1 MSATRLD
8 EDSAWQ
14 LADLLSRS
22 RTAPVAVV
30 IPTSTHESHFP
41 EAHRL
46 DCDLTTPQP
55 APVAGQ
61 EVLLQRITQTEYEM
75 LHADLHLSERD
86 ALPAEDEWHH
96 VPQTTAPL
104 DDKPPHTPRPDH
116 TEVDTAEADP
126 AEADSG
132 PEGDGD
138 RSPRPV
144 LLSVFSAFQTAA
156 NPATV
161 TLPNPEPAPTTQGLD
176 SASRDEDG
184 TPASQH
190 AQPPAGEPEGTTT
203 TQAEQEGHDGV
214 APTLTSID
222 APQLQLLG
230 PLQIQGGAGLGS
242 SARGR
247 RMAELA
253 AYLLLHPH
261 HSRDTA
267 AQAMSPE
274 APWTYGTISSRLSEL
289 RQELGT
295 AADGQARVG
304 RTTMTGLLPVLHDVR
319 CDWHTFQRLA
329 KRGLAADAHGV
340 TDLEEALALVRGRP
354 FEGTL
359 ASWAAPVQ
367 QEMISRIIDVAHT
380 VAHHRTRGG
389 FYDHARKAVT
399 LGLAIEPAA
408 ELLIRDWIVLE
419 MNAGNRAALPR
430 SAPTSPP
437 HYATSTPT
445 WNPQPSNSSPT
456 HRPKPPGTPPRPS
469 HTKLRSTARRTAD
482 HDTCQNT
489 PAAAQLSELPRVSW
503 SPVVWVQADCGV
515 ASWR

>member
-184 TPASQH
+184 TPHHSTPNRRPANQKER
-190 AQPPAGEPEGTTT
+190 PPRRPSKRDTTGSRPRSRRST
-203 TQAEQEGHDGV
+203 HRN
-214 APTLTSID
+214 SN
-222 APQLQLLG
+222 
-230 PLQIQGGAGLGS
+230 S
-242 SARGR
+242 SARCR
-247 RMAELA
+247 SKA
-253 AYLLLHPH
+253 
-261 HSRDTA
+261 
-267 AQAMSPE
+267 
-274 APWTYGTISSRLSEL
+274 
-289 RQELGT
+289 
-295 AADGQARVG
+295 ARV
-304 RTTMTGLLPVLHDVR
+304 
-319 CDWHTFQRLA
+319 
-329 KRGLAADAHGV
+329 
-340 TDLEEALALVRGRP
+340 
-354 FEGTL
+354 
-359 ASWAAPVQ
+359 WAA
-367 QEMISRIIDVAHT
+367 A
-380 VAHHRTRGG
+380 
-389 FYDHARKAVT
+389 
-399 LGLAIEPAA
+399 PAA
-408 ELLIRDWIVLE
+408 GAWPNSR
-419 MNAGNRAALPR
+419 
-430 SAPTSPP
+430 PTSC
-437 HYATSTPT
+437 STPT
-445 WNPQPSNSSPT
+445 T
-456 HRPKPPGTPPRPS
+456 AATPPR
-469 HTKLRSTARRTAD
+469 RR
-482 HDTCQNT
+482 
-489 PAAAQLSELPRVSW
+489 
-503 SPVVWVQADCGV
+503 
-515 ASWR
+515 

>member
-1 MSATRLD
+1 
-8 EDSAWQ
+8 
-14 LADLLSRS
+14 
-22 RTAPVAVV
+22 
-30 IPTSTHESHFP
+30 
-41 EAHRL
+41 
-46 DCDLTTPQP
+46 
-55 APVAGQ
+55 
-61 EVLLQRITQTEYEM
+61 
-75 LHADLHLSERD
+75 
-86 ALPAEDEWHH
+86 
-96 VPQTTAPL
+96 
-104 DDKPPHTPRPDH
+104 
-116 TEVDTAEADP
+116 
-126 AEADSG
+126 
-132 PEGDGD
+132 
-138 RSPRPV
+138 
-144 LLSVFSAFQTAA
+144 
-156 NPATV
+156 
-161 TLPNPEPAPTTQGLD
+161 
-176 SASRDEDG
+176 
-184 TPASQH
+184 
-190 AQPPAGEPEGTTT
+190 
-203 TQAEQEGHDGV
+203 
-214 APTLTSID
+214 
-222 APQLQLLG
+222 
-230 PLQIQGGAGLGS
+230 
-242 SARGR
+242 
-247 RMAELA
+247 
-253 AYLLLHPH
+253 
-261 HSRDTA
+261 
-267 AQAMSPE
+267 
-274 APWTYGTISSRLSEL
+274 
-289 RQELGT
+289 
-295 AADGQARVG
+295 
-304 RTTMTGLLPVLHDVR
+304 MTGLLPVLHDVR